1 MPPAQTLGCAAA
13 GDDSWLYRHALVPCT
28 HSRYIGC
35 WDNGFIKGR
44 GQLLLDKK
52 RVVRHDWPRMSF
64 IEAVQ
69 WVRNQRAKA
78 ERKARRRHQHL
89 FGVYEAIQRAEEVE
103 AIRDEIEAERLEA
116 KQTAEA
122 ERRRMLKQKR
132 AKNKR
137 QAVAAVEAG
146 IDPRG

>member
-1 MPPAQTLGCAAA
+1 MHVNASTGN
-13 GDDSWLYRHALVPCT
+13 Y
-28 HSRYIGC
+28 RYIGC

-44 GQLLLDKK
+44 GQLLLNKK

-69 WVRNQRAKA
+69 WVRNQRLKA
-78 ERKARRRHQHL
+78 ERKAKRRHQHL
-89 FGVYEAIQRAEEVE
+89 FGVYEAIQRAEEVD
-103 AIRDEIEAERLEA
+103 AIRDEIEAERLEE
-116 KQTAEA
+116 KQAAEA

-132 AKNKR
+132 AKNKKR
-137 QAVAAVEAG
+137 AVAAVEAG